1 MHYVYSG
8 ESSVR
13 KNRKIN
19 QARHIARSQNVRP
32 TIGVLDESHDRSN
45 GRLTWLGITDAVRE
59 RDVNLIYF
67 TGRALR
73 SPYDFKSQ
81 ANVLY
86 DLVDMEQIDGLIINS
101 STLDWYIT
109 PEEMEDFIKGYHPL
123 PIVSLEKSFRGLPS
137 LLAGD
142 YQCMREAIVH
152 LIEVHGYRRIAFIRG
167 PDETHTGAR
176 ERYRAYTETLAEYG
190 LSVEPNLVTDPLD
203 WFSGKQALEQLLA
216 ERKLQ
221 PGLDFEAV
229 AAANDEMALSVMEAL
244 QVRGVRVP
252 YEVAVVGFDDLDTSR
267 TVTPPLTTVR
277 SLFYERGRR
286 AVELVLAQLAGE
298 EVPEETTVPGR
309 LIVRQSCGCLDPAV
323 MQVTAG
329 RVTAIAGQPSKGE
342 IQSASQE
349 QLTPERFEARLTARR
364 DRIIS
369 EMVQAVEAMPVGPED
384 VLDPGWA
391 EQLFRTFMVGL
402 KEAKPDIFLQALDNI
417 LRRVIAMGNDVTVW
431 QNVISA
437 LRRNVLPD
445 LDQAE
450 TLLWVEDLWGQAR
463 VMIGEASQRAQ
474 GYQRVKTEQQA
485 QRLRD
490 LDQRLNIALDV
501 DELMDMLTQELP
513 RLGIERGYVS
523 LYEDPEKPTEKSRLI
538 LAYDEQGRVKLEPG
552 ERLFPSRQLAP
563 GRMFHREQR
572 YSLMVEALYFR
583 EEQLGFVLFEAGP
596 REAVISEVLR
606 RQISSALRGVLLI
619 QERKQAEEVL
629 LKERNVL
636 RTLIDNLPDFIYV
649 KDIESQFIIS
659 NTALAQA
666 VGAEVPDE
674 LVGKTDF
681 DFFPE
686 ELAAQYRADEMAL
699 INSGQPLLDHEEPV
713 IDSRGNQIW
722 ISTTKVPL
730 RDSQGKIVGF
740 VGIGR
745 NITKRRKAA
754 EVLAKLVTE
763 LEIVAQVSTAASTI
777 LDTADLLQGVVD
789 LTKDSFGL
797 YHAHIYLLNESKER
811 LVLAAG
817 AGAVGQQ
824 MVAEGWS
831 ILLEQEQSLVARAAR
846 TRQGVIVNN
855 VRQEPGWLPNPLLP
869 DTCSELAVPL
879 MVGDRVLGVL
889 DVQADE
895 VNYFT
900 NDDIRIQATLAAQ
913 VAVALENARLFERAE
928 QEIVERKRAEV
939 ALAQQAQILDAELE
953 RFFYVAS
960 HHLQEPLRMV
970 TSYSQLL
977 VKRYGD
983 KLGSEAD
990 EFIAYVVDGAA
1001 RIRNLLNDV
1010 LTYSLVATH
1019 GRPFEPADCNALL
1032 KRVLAGLEVTI
1043 EESGAVVSHDDL
1055 PTVMADGKQLGRLFS
1070 SLLDN
1075 AIKFRSK
1082 EPPRIHIGVEYR
1094 DGRSQE
1100 ETAYWMFSVCDNGIG
1115 IETHYYERIFTIFQ
1129 QLHAWGEYSGTGIG
1143 LAICKKIVERHGGR
1157 IWVESEV
1164 GKGATFYFTIPDRGG
1179 SAS

>member
-1 MHYVYSG
+1 
-8 ESSVR
+8 
-13 KNRKIN
+13 
-19 QARHIARSQNVRP
+19 VRP
-32 TIGVLDESHDRSN
+32 TIGVLDESHSRSN
-45 GRLTWLGITDAVRE
+45 GQLTWLGIADAVRE

-73 SPYDFKSQ
+73 SPYDFKTQ

-86 DLVDMEQIDGLIINS
+86 DLVDTEQIDGLIINS

-109 PEEMEDFIKGYHPL
+109 PEEMEDFVRSYHPL
-123 PIVSLEKSFRGLPS
+123 PIVSLEKPFRGIPS

-167 PDETHTGAR
+167 PDEAHTGAR

-190 LSVEPNLVTDPLD
+190 LRVEPNLVAGPID
-203 WFSGKQALEQLLA
+203 WFSTKKVLEQLLD

-221 PGLDFEAV
+221 PGIDFEAV
-229 AAANDEMALSVMEAL
+229 AAANDEIALSVMKAL

-286 AVELVLAQLAGE
+286 AVELVLAQLVGE
-298 EVPEETTVPGR
+298 EVPEEIIVPGR

-323 MQVTAG
+323 MQATAG

-342 IQSASQE
+342 SQSVSQE
-349 QLTPERFEARLTARR
+349 QLTPEQFEARLTARR

-369 EMVQAVEAMPVGPED
+369 EMVQAVEAMPVGPEG

-391 EQLFRTFMVGL
+391 KQLFSTFVVGL
-402 KEAKPDIFLQALDNI
+402 KEARPGIFLQELDNI
-417 LRRVIAMGNDVTVW
+417 LRQVIAMGNDVTVW

-437 LRRNVLPD
+437 LRRNVLPY

-450 TLLWVEDLWGQAR
+450 TLSWIEDLWGQAR
-463 VMIGEASQRAQ
+463 VMIGEASQRVQ
-474 GYQRVKTEQQA
+474 GYQRVKIEQQA

-490 LDQRLNIALDV
+490 LGQRLNIALDV
-501 DELMDMLTQELP
+501 DELMDMLAQELP

-523 LYEDPEKPTEKSRLI
+523 LYEAPEKPTEKSRLI

-583 EEQLGFVLFEAGP
+583 EKQLGFVLFEAGP
-596 REAVISEVLR
+596 RDAIIYDVLR
-606 RQISSALRGVLLI
+606 RQISSALRGALLI
-619 QERKQAEEVL
+619 QERKRAEE
-629 LKERNVL
+629 
-636 RTLIDNLPDFIYV
+636 TLI
-649 KDIESQFIIS
+649 K
-659 NTALAQA
+659 LA
-666 VGAEVPDE
+666 
-674 LVGKTDF
+674 
-681 DFFPE
+681 
-686 ELAAQYRADEMAL
+686 
-699 INSGQPLLDHEEPV
+699 
-713 IDSRGNQIW
+713 
-722 ISTTKVPL
+722 
-730 RDSQGKIVGF
+730 
-740 VGIGR
+740 
-745 NITKRRKAA
+745 
-754 EVLAKLVTE
+754 TE

-777 LDTADLLQGVVD
+777 LDTTELLQGVVD

-797 YHAHIYLLNESKER
+797 YHAHIYLLDNTPPSPFKGGVGGV

-831 ILLEQEQSLVARAAR
+831 IPLEREQSLVARAAR

-855 VRQEPGWLPNPLLP
+855 VRETPDWLPNPLLP

-895 VNYFT
+895 VDYFT
-900 NDDIRIQATLAAQ
+900 DDDIRIQTTLAAQ

-977 VKRYGD
+977 IKRHGD

-990 EFIAYVVDGAA
+990 EFVAYVVDGAA
-1001 RIRNLLNDV
+1001 RIRDLLNDV

-1019 GRPFEPADCNALL
+1019 GRSFEPTDCNVLL
-1032 KRVLAGLEVTI
+1032 NRVLAGLKVVI
-1043 EESGAVVSHDDL
+1043 EESGAMVSHDDL
-1055 PTVMADGKQLGRLFS
+1055 PTVMADRRQLAQLFEN
-1070 SLLDN
+1070 LIDN
-1075 AIKFRSK
+1075 AFKFRSEESPK
-1082 EPPRIHIGVEYR
+1082 IHIGVEHR
-1094 DGRSQE
+1094 DGQSQE
-1100 ETAYWMFSVCDNGIG
+1100 EGASWMFSVRDNGIG
-1115 IETHYYERIFTIFQ
+1115 IETPYFERIFMIFQ
-1129 QLHAWGEYSGTGIG
+1129 QLHAWKEYRGTGIG
-1143 LAICKKIVERHGGR
+1143 LAICKRIVERHGGR
-1157 IWVESEV
+1157 IWVESEP
-1164 GKGATFYFTIPDRGG
+1164 GQGSTFYFTIPDREETFFEE
-1179 SAS
+1179 S